1 MKYHII
7 TIDNKE
13 FDTDCISC
21 SLAKHEI
28 EPLGGYVA
36 ETKHFQVTQDTEL
49 PILGFMIL
57 NSIRHFQ
64 GMGDFT
70 KEEQLDFIDLATRTR
85 KAMRDVLGIQQVTLV
100 QEERTS
106 NSHFHLW
113 LFPWHDWMKK
123 IGDGTTALRPIMEYA
138 RANLKTPENLK
149 KIEEGATTIKESLE
163 KKK

>member
-1 MKYHII
+1 MSHHII
-7 TIDNKE
+7 TLDNKE
-13 FDTDCISC
+13 FNTDCISC

-49 PILGFMIL
+49 PIVGFMIL

-64 GMGDFT
+64 GIGDFT
-70 KEEQLDFIDLATRTR
+70 PEEQADFIDLSVLTR
-85 KAMRDVLGIQQVTLV
+85 KAMSDVLGIEQVTLV

-113 LFPWHDWMKK
+113 LFPWHDWMKEL
-123 IGDGTTALRPIMEYA
+123 GNGTTDLRKIMEYA
-138 RANLKTPENLK
+138 RTNLKTEENLK
-149 KIEEGATTIKESLE
+149 KVEGGALQIKNAIT
-163 KKK
+163 